1 MYIKQALKIENDWWL
16 YVAGIILITIV
27 TIIGSIPHVLAL
39 LSKVVSDPENFEG
52 IKDPYSMFGMLDSNF
67 NLFLLLLPFVFGLFA
82 VFFVVKKLHQQ
93 SIVSL
98 TTSRE
103 RIDWS
108 RILFS
113 FVLWGSFTLSLVAFE
128 YFSKPQDYK
137 LNFEPIPFLILFF
150 IAIVFIPLQTSLE
163 EFLFRGYLMQGI
175 GVIAKNR
182 WLPLIITSI
191 LFGLL
196 HLANPEIDKLGKII
210 LVQYIGSGFLFGIMT
225 LMDEGLEL
233 SLGFHA
239 ANNFILV
246 LFMTADWTAFQTH
259 SVLKHI
265 AEPDP
270 VGIEVFFP
278 IVVIYPIVLYVFSI
292 KYGWSNW
299 KQKLFGNIV

>member
-1 MYIKQALKIENDWWL
+1 MDIKQALKIENDWWL

-113 FVLWGSFTLSLVAFE
+113 FVLWGSFTL
-128 YFSKPQDYK
+128 
-137 LNFEPIPFLILFF
+137 
-150 IAIVFIPLQTSLE
+150 
-163 EFLFRGYLMQGI
+163 
-175 GVIAKNR
+175 
-182 WLPLIITSI
+182 
-191 LFGLL
+191 
-196 HLANPEIDKLGKII
+196 
-210 LVQYIGSGFLFGIMT
+210 
-225 LMDEGLEL
+225 L
-233 SLGFHA
+233 SL
-239 ANNFILV
+239 I
-246 LFMTADWTAFQTH
+246 
-259 SVLKHI
+259 HI
-265 AEPDP
+265 
-270 VGIEVFFP
+270 
-278 IVVIYPIVLYVFSI
+278 
-292 KYGWSNW
+292 
-299 KQKLFGNIV
+299 